1 MDIFIFHERK
11 GLTDNHGLMLLLLLL
26 LLLFSSFLGSGYFR
40 AKHPEETLSRKLPIF
55 QLLSRFQ
62 IPCLALRPLRQ
73 ALGRMK
79 YNKKWKGGGVRVE
92 RSELRR
98 KNVGKNGEKKEMK
111 ERKQKKERRKG
122 KRRFKKTMTKNL
134 CEIKK

>member
-11 GLTDNHGLMLLLLLL
+11 GLTDNHGLMLLL

-98 KNVGKNGEKKEMK
+98 KNVGTNGEKKEMI
-111 ERKQKKERRKG
+111 ERK
-122 KRRFKKTMTKNL
+122 
-134 CEIKK
+134 

>member
-98 KNVGKNGEKKEMK
+98 KKEWRDERNDREKIEKRETEGKEK
-111 ERKQKKERRKG
+111 
-122 KRRFKKTMTKNL
+122 
-134 CEIKK
+134 I